1 MKSHF
6 AYTDL
11 STDPESRDFKREASS
26 GHTRFLETKVSIS
39 LLIQAI
45 PLSTR
50 SWSRSVITTGTFK
63 LRIIKSANWEAIN
76 PAPTTPA
83 RVTLRPSAGFGAPSI
98 FFFPF

>member
-26 GHTRFLETKVSIS
+26 GRTRFLETKVSIS
-39 LLIQAI
+39 LLIQVI

-50 SWSRSVITTGTFK
+50 S
-63 LRIIKSANWEAIN
+63 
-76 PAPTTPA
+76 
-83 RVTLRPSAGFGAPSI
+83 
-98 FFFPF
+98 